1 MLPRDVAG
9 ERVMDNSEA
18 DKAAVV
24 AVIRAETEAWLQRDF
39 EALASH
45 WVQSPQTRRME
56 AFASLGVRVDEGWD
70 VIAARLK
77 KIVERF
83 PDKHAFEERVRWEKV
98 NIVVDG
104 NVAWMTFDQIGSDT
118 GEDRKRQLRILH
130 RIGGDW
136 KIGCMVMMES
146 SVEEANSPL
155 IEVDADARILW
166 TNRLARERIAGHPG
180 LGKGKPVSTT
190 YLELWCRSNDEGFVT
205 LSKQVETAYASGFSG
220 ERAVSTW
227 KERVRKLEELQ
238 FLMTK
243 PGVSGSL
250 HYVQLWN
257 PYLIVKFHK
266 AQSTPGFRP
275 ELYNVL
281 FERVQDIGARDL
293 D

>member
-1 MLPRDVAG
+1 MNVP
-9 ERVMDNSEA
+9 
-18 DKAAVV
+18 K
-24 AVIRAETEAWLQRDF
+24 
-39 EALASH
+39 
-45 WVQSPQTRRME
+45 
-56 AFASLGVRVDEGWD
+56 LGV
-70 VIAARLK
+70 K
-77 KIVERF
+77 KTIEMKQAELRKEVFGPISQAHTWSRKTAKGF
-83 PDKHAFEERVRWEKV
+83 TTIPRTMPLLGA
-98 NIVVDG
+98 IMDG
-104 NVAWMTFDQIGSDT
+104 LS
-118 GEDRKRQLRILH
+118 
-130 RIGGDW
+130 
-136 KIGCMVMMES
+136 
-146 SVEEANSPL
+146 
-155 IEVDADARILW
+155 
-166 TNRLARERIAGHPG
+166 
-180 LGKGKPVSTT
+180 GKGKPVSTT